1 MPLKGGFNVSDLE
14 KHLSELMED
23 QEFADEY
30 NALEEQYSFARQ
42 VIEARIEAGMTQAE
56 LARKVGTSQA
66 NISKLEH
73 GTLNP
78 SFEMARRV
86 AAGLGK
92 RLCVSMQ

>member
-1 MPLKGGFNVSDLE
+1 MSDLE

-23 QEFADEY
+23 QEFANEY

-42 VIEARIEAGMTQAE
+42 VIEARIASGMTQAE

-66 NISKLEH
+66 NISNLEH

>member
-1 MPLKGGFNVSDLE
+1 MSDLE

-23 QEFADEY
+23 QEFANEY

-42 VIEARIEAGMTQAE
+42 VIEARIASGMTQAE
-56 LARKVGTSQA
+56 LAKKVGTSQA
-66 NISKLEH
+66 NIFKLEH

>member
-1 MPLKGGFNVSDLE
+1 MSDLE
-14 KHLSELMED
+14 RHLSELMED

-42 VIEARIEAGMTQAE
+42 VIEAVNNVRKAAIASGMTQAE

>member
-1 MPLKGGFNVSDLE
+1 MSDLE
-14 KHLSELMED
+14 RHLSELMED

-42 VIEARIEAGMTQAE
+42 VIEARIASGMTQAE
-56 LARKVGTSQA
+56 LAKKVGTSQA

-78 SFEMARRV
+78 RFEMARRV

>member
-1 MPLKGGFNVSDLE
+1 MPLE
-14 KHLSELMED
+14 ELRLITASNMIK
-23 QEFADEY
+23 
-30 NALEEQYSFARQ
+30 LRTG
-42 VIEARIEAGMTQAE
+42 AGMTQAE
-56 LARKVGTSQA
+56 LAQKVGTSQA